1 MTKRNPNIA
10 LFIWGGGSN
19 LQALIDATE
28 EGILHARIALVVA
41 SSAKA
46 YGLERAKN
54 AGIEGLVFT
63 SKNFATPEAAGKYLL
78 DLLKAREIDYIA
90 LAGYLKLLPLGVVR
104 SFKGRI
110 VNIHPALL
118 PKHGGKGMYGHYVHE
133 AVLANNEQ
141 ESGVTVHLVDEVY
154 DHGRI
159 LEQVKVPVKPGDTPD
174 DLAARVLVQEH
185 RLYPRVLDKL
195 IKGYY
200 NDKN

>member
-1 MTKRNPNIA
+1 
-10 LFIWGGGSN
+10 
-19 LQALIDATE
+19 
-28 EGILHARIALVVA
+28 
-41 SSAKA
+41 
-46 YGLERAKN
+46 
-54 AGIEGLVFT
+54 
-63 SKNFATPEAAGKYLL
+63 
-78 DLLKAREIDYIA
+78 
-90 LAGYLKLLPLGVVR
+90 
-104 SFKGRI
+104 
-110 VNIHPALL
+110 
-118 PKHGGKGMYGHYVHE
+118 MYGHYVHE

>member
-1 MTKRNPNIA
+1 MTITNPNIA
-10 LFIWGGGSN
+10 VFISGGGSN

-174 DLAARVLVQEH
+174 DLAASVLVQEH